1 MKFNSTGAR
10 RLRELS
16 FRLINNNPWMAF
28 WISCDGWKVVEV
40 KDHPPKKKGR
50 PWKKNIYNP
59 WKKGNHPTCTVS
71 VFVCFHLHRQACQLQ
86 WLSDFVGKHWWK
98 RTGKQN
104 TPQRWNNMK
113 QKTPSEKNSTSP
125 KHHNQVVWSEDSEHL
140 SILLNFKVLNL
151 VEYLCTH
158 RWAKTNCQISAFN
171 VATMTLVR
179 LLKRV
184 SSWESIKLVAKLSV
198 HQHAP
203 ELFVEWLCSEYLV
216 FPSSSWVLQAPD
228 KVGENNLWTSF
239 FENPLNATTVVFDH
253 VPWLFWFFVSS
264 KALNTFNHRLSYQSQ
279 KHQQLTDLRHV
290 LFLAWTFKSSLGCCD
305 VRSSYY
311 GFDSHLFKRRT
322 IKCQIHSS

>member
-1 MKFNSTGAR
+1 MKFNPTEAQ

-50 PWKKNIYNP
+50 PWKKKHLQPLEKRESSHLYSLCFCVLSP
-59 WKKGNHPTCTVS
+59 SSTGLSTTVTVRFRWQALVKKNWQTKYPAT
-71 VFVCFHLHRQACQLQ
+71 L
-86 WLSDFVGKHWWK
+86 
-98 RTGKQN
+98 KQHETKN
-104 TPQRWNNMK
+104 TIR
-113 QKTPSEKNSTSP
+113 KNSTSP

-140 SILLNFKVLNL
+140 SILLKFKVLNL

-203 ELFVEWLCSEYLV
+203 ELFVE
-216 FPSSSWVLQAPD
+216 
-228 KVGENNLWTSF
+228 
-239 FENPLNATTVVFDH
+239 
-253 VPWLFWFFVSS
+253 
-264 KALNTFNHRLSYQSQ
+264 
-279 KHQQLTDLRHV
+279 
-290 LFLAWTFKSSLGCCD
+290 
-305 VRSSYY
+305 
-311 GFDSHLFKRRT
+311 
-322 IKCQIHSS
+322 